1 MCDRGTGVTRGQAL
15 CHSIVTECLSPCH
28 TTECLSHCH
37 TVTPF
42 LSTLGLYLVF

>member
-1 MCDRGTGVTRGQAL
+1 MCDRETGVTRGQAL

-28 TTECLSHCH
+28 T
-37 TVTPF
+37 VTPF